1 VFRASSGVSPWER
14 HPTGDELLHVLEGEV
29 EIVVQAEVGPVRTKV
44 SAGSVFVVPRGLW
57 HRHDV
62 RERLVELYVT
72 PGATEHST
80 ADDPRKAKRRPR
92 RVPNLRLQRPAMLA
106 ALKSGRVAAQSAAA
120 AELTRSAHCA
130 WQQSVVADS
139 SSPTCQNSASRAD
152 DQHTMRLRLVWS

>member
-1 VFRASSGVSPWER
+1 MKAHDIRAALTGISDLDFRTLSSFDQGTVGVFRASSGVSPWER

-72 PGATEHST
+72 RGATEHSN
-80 ADDPRKAKRRPR
+80 ADDPRKAKRRQ
-92 RVPNLRLQRPAMLA
+92 QRAEPPA
-106 ALKSGRVAAQSAAA
+106 VAAGHAG
-120 AELTRSAHCA
+120 
-130 WQQSVVADS
+130 
-139 SSPTCQNSASRAD
+139 RAKVRARGRTQRGRRGAGALD
-152 DQHTMRLRLVWS
+152 VS